1 MIYICID
8 HATVYCHSRYSMHRK
23 YEYATDKICN
33 LIGNEGNK
41 YRAHFYRKRKKVD
54 ITNWCKYSILNPYA
68 ILKAGNQS
76 SL

>member
-1 MIYICID
+1 MNC
-8 HATVYCHSRYSMHRK
+8 K
-23 YEYATDKICN
+23 YEYVTDKICN

-54 ITNWCKYSILNPYA
+54 ITNWCKYSILNPCA

>member
-1 MIYICID
+1 MNTPQTRFVTLSVMKVTNTEHTAIES
-8 HATVYCHSRYSMHRK
+8 A
-23 YEYATDKICN
+23 
-33 LIGNEGNK
+33 
-41 YRAHFYRKRKKVD
+41 KKVD